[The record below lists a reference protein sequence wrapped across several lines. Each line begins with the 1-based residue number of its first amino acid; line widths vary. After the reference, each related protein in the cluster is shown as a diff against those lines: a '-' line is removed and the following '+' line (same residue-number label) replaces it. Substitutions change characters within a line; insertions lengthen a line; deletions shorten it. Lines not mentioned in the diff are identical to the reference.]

1 MYVCVCVS
9 VCVCVY
15 LWVCQAGVVGFEVVD
30 DALCGS
36 RQSGTAH
43 QQHKQHDIW
52 EGGCQVHHLQC
63 TQRAGGCG
71 QDGTDTEKT
80 GGGHARAVLKHSR
93 KCWKVGVLKPADGC
107 WRRHNKQTL
116 ITDFSVLSLVSVTR
130 HMKEEDLC
138 SLSNSATTLG
148 FVASKQTL
156 CH

>member
-1 MYVCVCVS
+1 M
-9 VCVCVY
+9 CVY

-80 GGGHARAVLKHSR
+80 GGDTPVPSSKKQPKMLESWSLKNLLTD
-93 KCWKVGVLKPADGC
+93 VGGDTTNKP
-107 WRRHNKQTL
+107 
-116 ITDFSVLSLVSVTR
+116 
-130 HMKEEDLC
+130 
-138 SLSNSATTLG
+138 
-148 FVASKQTL
+148 
-156 CH
+156 